1 MRRRRQKSDSR
12 KLIMV
17 KERPG
22 NTGNLSQI
30 QPSRSTGMA
39 AVVKES
45 QVEAVHSETYD
56 ALMKVSWNFDYQ
68 SQVAKLDD
76 LYNRAKENQW
86 NAEDL
91 AWDTPIDPSDP
102 IIAPETS
109 LYARMPFFQRLS
121 ASQQATFSAHSTA
134 QMLSQFLHGEQ
145 GALLTAAT
153 VAQGVPDMK
162 AKYYA
167 ATQTIDE
174 ARHVEAY
181 DRYVEKIA
189 IHYPMVPWL
198 KQLID
203 TTLQANN
210 FCKVMIGMNMIVE
223 GLALGAFNNM
233 YKQTEEPLLKSIT
246 FNVMR
251 DESRHVSFGHV
262 YLAPTIAALHQDDRE
277 DLAQFAFDAVSILV
291 NGQATGTDSGFLKVL
306 EVSGIEPQDFAA
318 GMKEAADMGITRDLP
333 PGQIH
338 SLNDLMMPA
347 LVRVGL
353 ITPRTKELFE
363 GIGVP
368 VNADLRVLEA
378 MEDDRSD
385 RNVLNAEQASF

>member
-1 MRRRRQKSDSR
+1 
-12 KLIMV
+12 
-17 KERPG
+17 
-22 NTGNLSQI
+22 
-30 QPSRSTGMA
+30 MA
-39 AVVKES
+39 AVVKET
-45 QVEAVHSETYD
+45 QTPVHSETYET
-56 ALMKVSWNFDYQ
+56 LMQVSWNFDYRG
-68 SQVAKLDD
+68 QVEKLDD

-86 NAEDL
+86 NAAEL
-91 AWDTPIDPSDP
+91 AWDTAIDPANP
-102 IIAPETS
+102 IIAPEHS
-109 LYARMPFFQRLS
+109 QYARMPFFQKL
-121 ASQQATFSAHSTA
+121 SQQQQETFSAHSTA

-153 VAQGVPDMK
+153 VAHGVPDMK

-203 TTLQANN
+203 TTLQTNN
-210 FCKVMIGMNMIVE
+210 FCKVMIGMNMIIE

-233 YKQTEEPLLKSIT
+233 YRQTEEPLLKSIT

-262 YLAPTIAALHQDDRE
+262 YLAPTVAALHPDDRE
-277 DLAQFAFDAVSILV
+277 DLAQFAFDAVEILV
-291 NGQATGTDSGFLKVL
+291 KGQMGPTDVGFLKVL
-306 EVSGIEPQDFAA
+306 EVSGIDAEDFMA
-318 GMKEAADMGITRDLP
+318 GLKEAAELGIMRELP

-347 LVRVGL
+347 LVRAGL

-368 VNADLRVLEA
+368 VNADLSVLEA
-378 MEDDRSD
+378 MEDGKSD
-385 RNVLNAEQASF
+385 LNVLNAEKASY

>member
-1 MRRRRQKSDSR
+1 
-12 KLIMV
+12 
-17 KERPG
+17 
-22 NTGNLSQI
+22 
-30 QPSRSTGMA
+30 MA

-45 QVEAVHSETYD
+45 SAPTVPKSETYE
-56 ALMKVSWNFDYQ
+56 ALMQVAWNFDYEGE
-68 SQVAKLDD
+68 VAKLDD

-86 NAEDL
+86 NAAEL
-91 AWDTPIDPSDP
+91 AWDTHIDPSNP
-102 IIAPETS
+102 IIAPEHS
-109 LYARMPFFQRLS
+109 QYAQMPFFQKLS
-121 ASQQATFSAHSTA
+121 PSQQETFSAHSTA

-153 VAQGVPDMK
+153 VTHGVPDMK

-181 DRYVEKIA
+181 DRYVNKIA

-198 KQLID
+198 KLLID
-203 TTLQANN
+203 TTLRTNN
-210 FCKVMIGMNMIVE
+210 FCKVMIGMNMIIE

-262 YLAPTIAALHQDDRE
+262 FLAPTVAAMHADDRE
-277 DLAQFAFDAVSILV
+277 DLAQFAFDAVKILV
-291 NGQATGTDSGFLKVL
+291 EGQQQPMEAGFLKVL
-306 EVSGIEPQDFAA
+306 EVSGIDPQDFAA
-318 GMKEAADMGITRDLP
+318 GLKEAAEMGIMRDLP

-347 LVRVGL
+347 LVRAGL
-353 ITPRTKELFE
+353 VTPRSKELFE
-363 GIGVP
+363 AAGIP
-368 VNADLRVLEA
+368 VNADLSVLEA
-378 MEDDRSD
+378 MEDTKSD
-385 RNVLNAEQASF
+385 ANVLNAEQAAY